1 MVDYPHPVSSLL
13 VQHLLASLLRSQAT
27 RLAYLLCFQSAR
39 CLSLSVW
46 PTRHKFL
53 SPLPAFVAAKEKLC
67 ILLPLFG
74 TASSALSLIMGP
86 DLCTERVFLYHGACW
101 SPGLML
107 QLWRGLHTHCLLN
120 FTAINKSPQ
129 LKIHSRPSTAL
140 ERARWTSNFPKI
152 MRTGWWPF
160 VTSRNPSG
168 NENFNYLL
176 PS

>member
-13 VQHLLASLLRSQAT
+13 GQHLLASLLRSQAT
-27 RLAYLLCFQSAR
+27 LLAYLLCFQSAR
-39 CLSLSVW
+39 CPSLSVW
-46 PTRHKFL
+46 PTQHKFL

-120 FTAINKSPQ
+120 FTAINKSSAAQNPFKTFHGAGAHTLNFQ
-129 LKIHSRPSTAL
+129 LSKD
-140 ERARWTSNFPKI
+140 
-152 MRTGWWPF
+152 
-160 VTSRNPSG
+160 
-168 NENFNYLL
+168 NENRLVAVCNQQKPLWKWEF
-176 PS
+176 